1 MMTSAAAGSRRL
13 FQLICSYVLW
23 PFAFL
28 MGVAQEDCRQV
39 AELIGIKTFVNE
51 MVAYTELGT
60 KTTSV

>member
-1 MMTSAAAGSRRL
+1 
-13 FQLICSYVLW
+13 
-23 PFAFL
+23 

-60 KTTSV
+60 KTNVCMTSYDKYGWYNMHMYMYV